1 VNIVLDDG
9 QEAEAHGPDRDR
21 IAVLLTDA
29 QHLVRAQNY
38 EGALELC
45 QMAAALD
52 PGRIELEGYVDLLRT
67 RLVKVYREQI
77 GDGRRIPSLL
87 VPLDRTTRLNNLPT
101 EAGFML
107 SLIDGRICFDELL
120 SVSGMGPFEA
130 LRIVASLVE
139 ARIVGV
145 SA

>member
-1 VNIVLDDG
+1 MRANDG
-9 QEAEAHGPDRDR
+9 RQAEGPGSDRDQ

-29 QHLVRAQNY
+29 RDLLRAQNY

-45 QMAAALD
+45 QMAASLD
-52 PGRIELEGYVDLLRT
+52 PDRIELEGYVDLLRI
-67 RLVKVYREQI
+67 RLVRIYRERI

-87 VPLDRTTRLNNLPT
+87 VPPERITRFNHLPA

-107 SLIDGRICFDELL
+107 SLIDGRTCFDELL

-145 SA
+145 PA